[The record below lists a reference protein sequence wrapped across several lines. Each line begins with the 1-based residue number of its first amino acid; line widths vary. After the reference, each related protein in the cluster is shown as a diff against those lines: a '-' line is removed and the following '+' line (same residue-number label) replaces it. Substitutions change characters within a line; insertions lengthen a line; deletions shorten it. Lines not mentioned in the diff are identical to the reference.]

1 MESNTVDV
9 VDEDD
14 DSFDSDS
21 QFPIPSVVTKE
32 PSKKLVAKDKM
43 RRSNTIKVPETKTK
57 NGQQLLSPSVSEA
70 DQESDQT
77 SKGVE

>member
-9 VDEDD
+9 VDEGD

-32 PSKKLVAKDKM
+32 PSKKLVANDRM
-43 RRSNTIKVPETKTK
+43 RRSNTIKVP
-57 NGQQLLSPSVSEA
+57 
-70 DQESDQT
+70 
-77 SKGVE
+77 